1 MKIYISTFKYKLLY
15 KIIGGCVV
23 LSKKSKLKI
32 KLKKKTKL
40 IIILTL
46 SMFFIVGI
54 VKIQNILIQTR
65 EKQQETVVKPI
76 QTIPKNYPKRELKYK
91 DKGEDVKYIQERL
104 KEYGYNMSTEGIFG
118 WGTREAIF
126 DFQYKVG
133 MPPTG
138 TADLITIKE
147 LDKKPTEKTK
157 YIPPNP
163 IDYTY
168 INSDINKFVNENGI
182 RSYTDYLIITSLDN
196 KLTYI
201 FKGTT
206 NNYTLIQ
213 RFYCSVGSSNDPTVP
228 GQFRVGMKGLSFGQ
242 DDGFQAKYFTQING
256 NYLYHSVIYNKEGTK
271 IVDGSLG
278 DSVSHGCIRLATE
291 HAKWIYDNV
300 PENSTII
307 IK

>member
-1 MKIYISTFKYKLLY
+1 M
-15 KIIGGCVV
+15 
-23 LSKKSKLKI
+23 LSKKSKI
-32 KLKKKTKL
+32 KLKKKSKL
-40 IIILTL
+40 VIILTL
-46 SMFFIVGI
+46 SILFIVGI
-54 VKIQNILIQTR
+54 IKIPKALIQIK
-65 EKQQETVVKPI
+65 EKKQETVVKPI
-76 QTIPKNYPKRELKYK
+76 QTIPENYPKRELKYK

-104 KEYGYNMSTEGIFG
+104 KEYGYNVSTEGIFG

-126 DFQYKVG
+126 DFQYKIG
-133 MPPTG
+133 ITQTG
-138 TADLITIKE
+138 IADMITIKE
-147 LDKKPTEKTK
+147 LDKKPTEKTL
-157 YIPPNP
+157 YIHPKP

-168 INSDINKFVNENGI
+168 INSDINKFVNENEI
-182 RSYTDYLIITSLDN
+182 RSYTDYLMVTSLDN
-196 KLTYI
+196 KLTYV

-213 RFYCSVGSSNDPTVP
+213 KFYCSVGSSSTPTAP

-242 DDGFQAKYFTQING
+242 GDGFQAKYFTQING

-271 IVDGSLG
+271 VVDGSLG

>member
-1 MKIYISTFKYKLLY
+1 
-15 KIIGGCVV
+15 
-23 LSKKSKLKI
+23 
-32 KLKKKTKL
+32 
-40 IIILTL
+40 
-46 SMFFIVGI
+46 MFSLDIVGI
-54 VKIQNILIQTR
+54 IKIPKTLFPIN
-65 EKQQETVVKPI
+65 EKQQETIVKPI
-76 QTIPKNYPKRELKYK
+76 QTIPENYPKRELKYK
-91 DKGEDVKYIQERL
+91 DTGEDVKYIQQRL

-126 DFQYKVG
+126 DFQYKLG
-133 MPPTG
+133 IPQTG
-138 TADLITIKE
+138 IADMVTIKE
-147 LDKKPTEKTK
+147 LDKNPTEKTK
-157 YIPPNP
+157 YIAPKQ

-168 INSDINKFVNENGI
+168 INSDINKFVNENEI
-182 RSYTDYLIITSLDN
+182 RSYTDYLMVTTLDN

-201 FKGTT
+201 FKGTA
-206 NNYTLIQ
+206 NNYTLIKK
-213 RFYCSVGSSNDPTVP
+213 FYCSVGSSSTPTAP

-271 IVDGSLG
+271 VVDGSLG